1 MVAMTSP
8 SSSSPRLLIIE
19 DDRSARES
27 VSAALSQMGY
37 SVLGRPT
44 GEDLDEVLVSFR
56 PDLAIIDINL
66 PSGPDGFA
74 LARHVR
80 ASAGIPVLFLTAA
93 DGLESRLS
101 GFEAGGDDYL
111 VKPFAMAELLAR
123 IRAVL
128 RRSGRLQS
136 PVLEVRD
143 LVIDEEAKTAV
154 RAGHTLDLT
163 PTEYELLCALARA
176 RGKSVSKAQLLSL
189 VWGFDAYD
197 PNVVEVHVSSLR
209 RKMEGHGP
217 RLIHTE
223 RGRGYVFRG

>member
-1 MVAMTSP
+1 MVAMASTST
-8 SSSSPRLLIIE
+8 SSPRLLMIE

-44 GEDLDEVLVSFR
+44 GEELDEVLLSFR

-111 VKPFAMAELLAR
+111 VKPLAMAELLAR
-123 IRAVL
+123 IPAVP
-128 RRSGRLQS
+128 RR
-136 PVLEVRD
+136 
-143 LVIDEEAKTAV
+143 
-154 RAGHTLDLT
+154 
-163 PTEYELLCALARA
+163 
-176 RGKSVSKAQLLSL
+176 
-189 VWGFDAYD
+189 
-197 PNVVEVHVSSLR
+197 
-209 RKMEGHGP
+209 
-217 RLIHTE
+217 
-223 RGRGYVFRG
+223 RGRPHPPRPEARDPGIDGDGQTAGAA

>member
-1 MVAMTSP
+1 VATSP
-8 SSSSPRLLIIE
+8 PRLLVVE
-19 DDRSARES
+19 DDRTARGS
-27 VSAALSQMGY
+27 VDAALTQMGY
-37 SVLGRPT
+37 SVLTRPT
-44 GEDLDEVLVSFR
+44 GEDLDEVLSNFR

-66 PSGPDGFA
+66 PAGPDGFA
-74 LARHVR
+74 LARQVR

-136 PVLEVRD
+136 SVLEIRD
-143 LVIDEEAKTAV
+143 LVIDEGAKTAV
-154 RAGHTLDLT
+154 RAGHTLELT
-163 PTEYELLCALARA
+163 PTEYELLCALART
-176 RGKSVSKAQLLSL
+176 RGKAVSKTQLLSL

-209 RKMEGHGP
+209 RKMEEHGP

-223 RGRGYVFRG
+223 RGRGYVVRA

>member
-1 MVAMTSP
+1 MATSP
-8 SSSSPRLLIIE
+8 PRLLVVE
-19 DDRSARES
+19 DDRTARGS
-27 VSAALSQMGY
+27 VDAALTQMGY
-37 SVLGRPT
+37 SVLTRPT
-44 GEDLDEVLVSFR
+44 GEDLDEVLSNFR

-66 PSGPDGFA
+66 PAGPDGFA
-74 LARHVR
+74 LARQVR

-136 PVLEVRD
+136 SVLEIRD
-143 LVIDEEAKTAV
+143 LVIDEGAKTAV
-154 RAGHTLDLT
+154 RAGHTLELT
-163 PTEYELLCALARA
+163 PTEYELLCALART
-176 RGKSVSKAQLLSL
+176 RGKAVSKTQLLSL

-209 RKMEGHGP
+209 RKMEEHG
-217 RLIHTE
+217 LK
-223 RGRGYVFRG
+223 

>member
-1 MVAMTSP
+1 VATSP
-8 SSSSPRLLIIE
+8 PRLLVVE
-19 DDRSARES
+19 DDRTARGS
-27 VSAALSQMGY
+27 VDAALTQMGY
-37 SVLGRPT
+37 SVLTRPT
-44 GEDLDEVLVSFR
+44 GEDLDEVLSNFR

-66 PSGPDGFA
+66 PAGPDGFA
-74 LARHVR
+74 LARQVR

-136 PVLEVRD
+136 SVLEIRD
-143 LVIDEEAKTAV
+143 LVIDEGAKTAV
-154 RAGHTLDLT
+154 RAGHTLELT
-163 PTEYELLCALARA
+163 PTEYELLCALART
-176 RGKSVSKAQLLSL
+176 RGKAVSKTQLLSL

-209 RKMEGHGP
+209 RKMEAHGP
-217 RLIHTE
+217 RLVHTE
-223 RGRGYVFRG
+223 RGRGYVLRS

>member
-1 MVAMTSP
+1 MATSP
-8 SSSSPRLLIIE
+8 PRLLVVE
-19 DDRSARES
+19 DDRTARGS
-27 VSAALSQMGY
+27 VDAALTQMGY
-37 SVLGRPT
+37 SVLTRPT
-44 GEDLDEVLVSFR
+44 GEDLDEVLSNFR

-66 PSGPDGFA
+66 PAGPDGFA
-74 LARHVR
+74 LARQVR

-136 PVLEVRD
+136 SVLEIRD
-143 LVIDEEAKTAV
+143 LVIDEGAKTAV
-154 RAGHTLDLT
+154 RAGHTLELT
-163 PTEYELLCALARA
+163 PTEYELLCALART
-176 RGKSVSKAQLLSL
+176 RGKAVSKTQLLSL

-209 RKMEGHGP
+209 RKMEAHGP
-217 RLIHTE
+217 RLVHTE
-223 RGRGYVFRG
+223 RGRGYVLRS

>member
-1 MVAMTSP
+1 M
-8 SSSSPRLLIIE
+8 SSAGPRLLMIE

-27 VSAALSQMGY
+27 VSAALTQMGY
-37 SVLGRPT
+37 AVMGRPT
-44 GEDLDEVLVSFR
+44 GEDLDEVLSTFR

-66 PSGPDGFA
+66 PTGPDGFA

-80 ASAGIPVLFLTAA
+80 ATAGIPVLFLTAA
-93 DGLESRLS
+93 DALQSRLS
-101 GFEAGGDDYL
+101 GFEAGGDDYM

-136 PVLEVRD
+136 QVIEVRD
-143 LVIDEEAKTAV
+143 LVVDEGAKTAV
-154 RAGHTLDLT
+154 RAGQTLDLT
-163 PTEYELLCALARA
+163 PTEYELLCALVRA
-176 RGKSVSKAQLLSL
+176 PGKVVSKAQLLSL

-209 RKMEGHGP
+209 RKMEQHGP

-223 RGRGYVFRG
+223 RGRGYVLRA

>member
-1 MVAMTSP
+1 MATSP
-8 SSSSPRLLIIE
+8 PRLLVVE
-19 DDRSARES
+19 DDRTARGS
-27 VSAALSQMGY
+27 VDAALTQMGY
-37 SVLGRPT
+37 SVLTRPT
-44 GEDLDEVLVSFR
+44 GEDLDEVLSNFR

-66 PSGPDGFA
+66 PAGPDGFA
-74 LARHVR
+74 LARQVR

-136 PVLEVRD
+136 SVLEIRD
-143 LVIDEEAKTAV
+143 LVIDEGAKTAV
-154 RAGHTLDLT
+154 RAGHTLELT
-163 PTEYELLCALARA
+163 PTEYELLCALART
-176 RGKSVSKAQLLSL
+176 RGKAVSKTQLLSL

-209 RKMEGHGP
+209 RKMEEHGP

-223 RGRGYVFRG
+223 RGRGYVLRA

>member
-1 MVAMTSP
+1 VATSP
-8 SSSSPRLLIIE
+8 PRLLVVE
-19 DDRSARES
+19 DDRTARGS
-27 VSAALSQMGY
+27 VDAALTQMGY
-37 SVLGRPT
+37 SVLTRPT
-44 GEDLDEVLVSFR
+44 GEDLDEVLSNFR

-66 PSGPDGFA
+66 PAGPDGFA
-74 LARHVR
+74 LARQVR

-136 PVLEVRD
+136 SVLEIRD
-143 LVIDEEAKTAV
+143 LVIDEGAKTAV
-154 RAGHTLDLT
+154 RAGHTLELT
-163 PTEYELLCALARA
+163 PTEYELLCALART
-176 RGKSVSKAQLLSL
+176 RGKAVSKTQLLSL

-209 RKMEGHGP
+209 RKMEEHGP

-223 RGRGYVFRG
+223 RGRGYVLRA

>member
-1 MVAMTSP
+1 MSRPGA
-8 SSSSPRLLIIE
+8 RLLMIE

-27 VSAALSQMGY
+27 VGAALTQMGY
-37 SVLGRPT
+37 TVLGRPT
-44 GEDLDEVLVSFR
+44 GEDLDEALSTFR

-74 LARHVR
+74 LARQVR
-80 ASAGIPVLFLTAA
+80 ASAGVPVLFLTAA
-93 DGLESRLS
+93 DTLASRLS

-136 PVLEVRD
+136 SVTEVRD
-143 LVIDEEAKTAV
+143 LVIDEGAKTAV
-154 RAGHTLDLT
+154 RAGHELDLT
-163 PTEYELLCALARA
+163 PTEYELLCALVRTP
-176 RGKSVSKAQLLSL
+176 GKVVSKAQLLSL

-197 PNVVEVHVSSLR
+197 ANVVEVHVSSLR
-209 RKMEGHGP
+209 RKMEAHGP
-217 RLIHTE
+217 RLVHTE
-223 RGRGYVFRG
+223 RGRGYVLRP

>member
-1 MVAMTSP
+1 MASTST
-8 SSSSPRLLIIE
+8 SSPRLLMIE

-44 GEDLDEVLVSFR
+44 GEELDEVLLSFR

-111 VKPFAMAELLAR
+111 VSPSPWPSSWLASGLCSGA
-123 IRAVL
+123 AVA
-128 RRSGRLQS
+128 SGRPS
-136 PVLEVRD
+136 WRS
-143 LVIDEEAKTAV
+143 AT
-154 RAGHTLDLT
+154 
-163 PTEYELLCALARA
+163 
-176 RGKSVSKAQLLSL
+176 
-189 VWGFDAYD
+189 W
-197 PNVVEVHVSSLR
+197 SSTR
-209 RKMEGHGP
+209 RP
-217 RLIHTE
+217 R
-223 RGRGYVFRG
+223 RR

>member
-1 MVAMTSP
+1 MV
-8 SSSSPRLLIIE
+8 E
-19 DDRSARES
+19 DDRTARGS
-27 VSAALSQMGY
+27 VDAALTQMGY
-37 SVLGRPT
+37 SVLTRPT
-44 GEDLDEVLVSFR
+44 GEDLDEVLSNFR

-66 PSGPDGFA
+66 PAGPDGFA
-74 LARHVR
+74 LARQVR

-136 PVLEVRD
+136 SVLEIRD
-143 LVIDEEAKTAV
+143 LVIDEGAKTAV
-154 RAGHTLDLT
+154 RAGHTLELT
-163 PTEYELLCALARA
+163 PTEYELLCALART
-176 RGKSVSKAQLLSL
+176 RGKAVSKTQLLSL

-209 RKMEGHGP
+209 RKMEEHGP

-223 RGRGYVFRG
+223 RGRGYVLRA

>member
-1 MVAMTSP
+1 MSRPGA
-8 SSSSPRLLIIE
+8 RLLMIE

-27 VSAALSQMGY
+27 VGAALTQMGY
-37 SVLGRPT
+37 TVLGRPT
-44 GEDLDEVLVSFR
+44 GEDLDEALSTFR

-74 LARHVR
+74 LARQVR
-80 ASAGIPVLFLTAA
+80 ASAGVPVLFLTAA
-93 DGLESRLS
+93 DTLASRLS

-136 PVLEVRD
+136 SVTEVRD
-143 LVIDEEAKTAV
+143 LVIDEGAKTAV
-154 RAGHTLDLT
+154 RAGHELDLT
-163 PTEYELLCALARA
+163 PTEYELLCALVRTP
-176 RGKSVSKAQLLSL
+176 GKVVSKAQLLSL

-197 PNVVEVHVSSLR
+197 ANVVEVHVSSLR
-209 RKMEGHGP
+209 RKMKAHGP
-217 RLIHTE
+217 RLVHTE
-223 RGRGYVFRG
+223 RGRGYVLRP